1 MIDLTPEDAAVI
13 FRIAATKDLDYL
25 PVPQLNDEGQT
36 EIVGW
41 IESVGKLDDQLTPY
55 AWFSLAEEAALANDP
70 DEPVTIEILPTYT
83 RSGESEFLDL
93 SREDHFDWSID
104 HVPVSYIQNPIV
116 LLDMDVPARF
126 LLLTE
131 EAGDAFVKHVC
142 EFSSELADIEPQ
154 LRALAMNA
162 FFEHLCESA
171 GVELD
176 DMLLLEDDDEM
187 SVDDIDIAEYEEIFE
202 EGLEAAKD
210 ALIALD
216 PDLAPMLRD
225 MPNPFEDL

>member
-13 FRIAATKDLDYL
+13 FRIAATKELDYL

-41 IESVGKLDDQLTPY
+41 IESVGKMDDQLTPY
-55 AWFSLAEEAALANDP
+55 AWFSLAEEAAVANDP
-70 DEPVTIEILPTYT
+70 DEPVTIEMLPTYT
-83 RSGESEFLDL
+83 VSGESEFFDL
-93 SREDHFDWSID
+93 SREEHFDWSID

-131 EAGDAFVKHVC
+131 EAGDAFIKHVC
-142 EFSSELADIEPQ
+142 DISPDLSDIEPQ
-154 LRALAMNA
+154 LRARVMNA

-176 DMLLLEDDDEM
+176 DMLLLEDDEPM
-187 SVDDIDIAEYEEIFE
+187 SFDDIDIEEYEEIFE
-202 EGLEAAKD
+202 EGMEAAKD
-210 ALIALD
+210 ALLSLD
-216 PDLAPMLRD
+216 PELAPMLRD
-225 MPNPFEDL
+225 MPGLFEEV

>member
-1 MIDLTPEDAAVI
+1 MIDLTPEDATVI
-13 FRIAATKDLDYL
+13 FRIAATRELDYL
-25 PVPQLNDEGQT
+25 PVPQLNEEGQT

-55 AWFSLAEEAALANDP
+55 AWFSLAEDAAVSNDP
-70 DEPVTIEILPTYT
+70 DEPVTIEMLPTYT
-83 RSGESEFLDL
+83 LSGESEFLDL
-93 SREDHFDWSID
+93 SREEHFDWSID

-116 LLDMDVPARF
+116 LLDMAVPARF

-131 EAGDAFVKHVC
+131 EAGETFVRHVC
-142 EFSSELADIEPQ
+142 DFSSELVDIEPQ

-176 DMLLLEDDDEM
+176 DMLLLEDDEGLPF
-187 SVDDIDIAEYEEIFE
+187 DDIDVAAYEEIFE

-210 ALIALD
+210 ALLALD
-216 PDLAPMLRD
+216 PELAGVLRD
-225 MPNPFEDL
+225 MPNPFED